1 MARPKKETVAY
12 EYKPADRYIILN
24 KGDQD
29 LFPIKVDLLDLL
41 QRLFRFYGL
50 PEPKDFPAF
59 EKVYGYGVEPK
70 EQVFEREVIPQKLI
84 LLEKH
89 LRNELA
95 KERRLSSIKIELT
108 LINQFWDTLDANQE
122 KYKDEIEWLRLQWY
136 YRLFGKFIFINGR
149 VTWILPSQH
158 FFLNWWSLDNIIP
171 EYRDADREME
181 IGALFAELDTTT
193 FAHIDPDTKKPVPNE
208 QGEYEMMDTGAR
220 VCLGVNDAKARRV
233 GDTSRFQSKGYEK
246 ASRTLDFHFGTQGRD
261 EPHAKKVFQ
270 ENLMKPFSKL
280 PIFWKPVWDAALGV
294 KPKEHLL
301 FDGESADFGLR
312 TRVTHALSANAENYN
327 GDKLHYYHRDE
338 AGNSPQEN
346 VNKGH
351 QIVKFCLTLG
361 DKIIGF
367 AAYTTTVEEISDRSA
382 GENYMLLCMD
392 SKYEMRNENNRTTS
406 GLYNVFIKAE
416 RRVEGYIDKYG
427 MPIIGKP
434 TPEQEK
440 FIGKNYGSRQFIENT
455 IKDLK
460 RKKDWEGLAVFQRQF
475 PQSFRDC
482 FSPPAKNQFWDT
494 ESIRNRIQYL
504 TFSAREELPRRGN
517 LVRTAGPDSDVEWR
531 DDERFGR
538 WYLSYDFAPYE
549 TNQRFLNKGI
559 WFPMNPYKVVVSADT
574 FGMDRTLGRA
584 SLGGITVR
592 LRFDPTIDNEKADS
606 STWKT
611 GRTIMTY
618 SNRPDTV
625 EDFCEDALM
634 TCVFV
639 NGMMYGERNKDNIN
653 VHFKRRKHG
662 GYLLFDRDKYGNP
675 VPEAGFWTNKDVKIK
690 IFNLVK
696 TQVLREVS
704 RCPHIDLM
712 QEMCNIRNPEDMTN
726 FDLFTSNGGT
736 LLAELNPFYEMQKYY
751 NTRIDVS
758 GVIPMKRY

>member
-29 LFPIKVDLLDLL
+29 LFPIRVDLLDLL
-41 QRLFRFYGL
+41 QRLFRSYGL
-50 PEPKDFPAF
+50 PEPKDFPKF

-70 EQVFEREVIPQKLI
+70 EQVFERETIPQRLI

-95 KERRLSSIKIELT
+95 KERRFSSIKIELT
-108 LINQFWDTLDANQE
+108 LINQFWETLDLNQE

-136 YRLFGKFIFINGR
+136 YRLLGKFVFINGK
-149 VTWILPSQH
+149 VTWIPPSQH
-158 FFLNWWSLDNIIP
+158 FFLNWWYLDNIIP

-193 FAHIDPDTKKPVPNE
+193 FAHIDPDTKKPVKNE
-208 QGEYEMMDTGAR
+208 EGEYEMIDTGAR
-220 VCLGVNDAKARRV
+220 VSLGVNDPKARRV
-233 GDTSRFQSKGYEK
+233 GDTSRFQCKGYEK
-246 ASRTLDFHFGTQGRD
+246 ASRTSDFHFGTQGRD
-261 EPHAKKVFQ
+261 EPHAKKIFQ
-270 ENLMKPFSKL
+270 ENLMKPFMKL

-294 KPKEHLL
+294 KPKEHIL

-327 GDKLHYYHRDE
+327 GDKLHFYHRDE
-338 AGNSPQEN
+338 AGNVANED

-351 QIVKFCLTLG
+351 QIIKFCLTLG

-382 GENYMLLCMD
+382 GENYMRLCMD
-392 SKYEMRNENNRTTS
+392 SKYEMRNENHRTTS
-406 GLYNVFIKAE
+406 GLYDIFVKAE
-416 RRVEGYIDKYG
+416 RRMEGFIDRYG
-427 MPIIGKP
+427 MPVIGTP
-434 TPEQEK
+434 TPEQAR

-517 LVRTAGPDSDVEWR
+517 LVRTSGPDSDVEWR

-538 WYLSYDFAPYE
+538 QQGYSGLS
-549 TNQRFLNKGI
+549 T
-559 WFPMNPYKVVVSADT
+559 
-574 FGMDRTLGRA
+574 
-584 SLGGITVR
+584 
-592 LRFDPTIDNEKADS
+592 
-606 STWKT
+606 
-611 GRTIMTY
+611 
-618 SNRPDTV
+618 
-625 EDFCEDALM
+625 
-634 TCVFV
+634 
-639 NGMMYGERNKDNIN
+639 
-653 VHFKRRKHG
+653 RRKQLSL
-662 GYLLFDRDKYGNP
+662 YCWF
-675 VPEAGFWTNKDVKIK
+675 
-690 IFNLVK
+690 
-696 TQVLREVS
+696 
-704 RCPHIDLM
+704 
-712 QEMCNIRNPEDMTN
+712 
-726 FDLFTSNGGT
+726 
-736 LLAELNPFYEMQKYY
+736 
-751 NTRIDVS
+751 
-758 GVIPMKRY
+758 